1 MNEPI
6 NTVEPIVAPETLN
19 VDALNGLSVNTRNS
33 ILEAFK
39 PFAMQFD
46 EWEAKANQIQV
57 TDVSQTDLM
66 KAARESRLALV
77 KVRTSADKVRKEL
90 KADATQYNKAVQDIY
105 NKLEAKI
112 SSIEEHLE
120 KQEKFKELVEAQ
132 ERQAKIAERMD
143 RVKEFPAVTSEMVIN
158 LSDEMFE
165 TFVGGLKAQ
174 KEAAEKAEAERV
186 AQEKR
191 EQEIRNIHAGRKEI
205 LMSEGLWQHMSEE
218 SKEQNF
224 GTLTNDEWNTFVKVV
239 ESVKATYE
247 AEQEKI
253 RLENERLKKE
263 AEEAETKRIEQAR
276 QRTIRTSQL
285 SQCGYTHHSDVAELT
300 ESEFETLLADK
311 KAIYDAK
318 EAERLALEKRKYEE
332 MEQRGVEAEKFL
344 LSKGFI
350 KGEHGMSH
358 GKFQYFMGASHYS
371 TLTDDDEFN
380 SFIKG
385 TENQIDL
392 LNEKEENKR
401 LADELAQKQKEEAER
416 KAEAERLEKARIAAE
431 KKAAKAPDATKIKE
445 AVQSLSMP
453 ELSLKSEESVNAY
466 AEITSKFESFKSWAN
481 QIAEN
486 I

>member
-174 KEAAEKAEAERV
+174 KEAAEKAEAERI

-218 SKEQNF
+218 SKDQNF

-263 AEEAETKRIEQAR
+263 AEEAEAKRIEQAR

-318 EAERLALEKRKYEE
+318 EAERLALEKAAAEKAEAERIERE
-332 MEQRGVEAEKFL
+332 RVEA
-344 LSKGFI
+344 
-350 KGEHGMSH
+350 
-358 GKFQYFMGASHYS
+358 
-371 TLTDDDEFN
+371 
-380 SFIKG
+380 
-385 TENQIDL
+385 
-392 LNEKEENKR
+392 ENKR

>member
-1 MNEPI
+1 MNNETEPI
-6 NTVEPIVAPETLN
+6 KAPEILS
-19 VDALNGLSVNTRNS
+19 VESINGLSTITRNQ
-33 ILEAFK
+33 ILEAFQ
-39 PFAMQFD
+39 PFAAQFD

-90 KADATQYNKAVQDIY
+90 KADATLYNKVVQDIY
-105 NKLEAKI
+105 NKFEAKI
-112 SSIEEHLE
+112 SAIEEHLE
-120 KQEKFKELVEAQ
+120 KQEKFKELIEAQ
-132 ERQAKIAERMD
+132 ERQAKIAQRMD
-143 RVKEFPAVTSEMVIN
+143 IVKDFPAVTSEMVIN

-174 KEAAEKAEAERV
+174 KEAAEKAEQERI

-205 LMSEGLWQHMSEE
+205 LMAEGLWQHMSDE

-247 AEQEKI
+247 AEQEKV

-300 ESEFETLLADK
+300 ESEFETLLADR
-311 KAIYDAK
+311 KAIYEAK
-318 EAERLALEKRKYEE
+318 EQERLALEKAAADKAEAERIEREK
-332 MEQRGVEAEKFL
+332 VEA
-344 LSKGFI
+344 
-350 KGEHGMSH
+350 
-358 GKFQYFMGASHYS
+358 
-371 TLTDDDEFN
+371 
-380 SFIKG
+380 
-385 TENQIDL
+385 
-392 LNEKEENKR
+392 ENKR
-401 LADELAQKQKEEAER
+401 LADELAQKQKEESER
-416 KAEAERLEKARIAAE
+416 KAEADRLEKARIAAE
-431 KKAAKAPDATKIKE
+431 KKAQKAPDAIKVKE
-445 AVQSLSMP
+445 AIQSLSMP
-453 ELSLKSEESVNAY
+453 ELSLKSEESVKAY